1 MTIRTDQSVSKR
13 RDRLANQPET
23 FGHEPF
29 EYDGV
34 PICARC
40 YTVDIRCFIDAFD
53 NPRRV
58 TVRRTVP
65 WPCTS
70 AIVLGLAPRQDPTA

>member
-1 MTIRTDQSVSKR
+1 MTTDETQ
-13 RDRLANQPET
+13 RLATVET
-23 FGHEPF
+23 FGHQPF

-40 YTVDIRCFIDAFD
+40 YTTESRCSIDAFEV
-53 NPRRV
+53 PRRSV
-58 TVRRTVP
+58 VRMTVP

-70 AIVLGLAPRQDPTA
+70 AIVLGLAPRPAP